1 MAAVCDREHPDDE
14 RRIQMSQTHNDQCTV
29 RSDDAV
35 ILREPV
41 RIDTMLTGPV
51 VHRR

>member
-1 MAAVCDREHPDDE
+1 
-14 RRIQMSQTHNDQCTV
+14 MSQTHNDQCTV

-41 RIDTMLTGPV
+41 RIDTMRIGTMRTGPV

>member
-1 MAAVCDREHPDDE
+1 
-14 RRIQMSQTHNDQCTV
+14 MSQTHHDQCTV
-29 RSDDAV
+29 RSADAM

-41 RIDTMLTGPV
+41 RIDTMRTGPV